1 MIKNIKLYRKLY
13 ELSYV
18 EYPKVLSRDLSNSL
32 GYYMGYGFCYINSY
46 LRKTDN
52 RYNEQK
58 YVNNIDEAIEVYQEL
73 LRKHNINE
81 SLTVYRKI
89 NIIDDKIESFIKS
102 LKTGTFRDPAYLS
115 TSLFNNRHCHSFKNE
130 YKIYFTIE
138 LTSLNYGAFISAFA
152 KEEKFGKEYEFLIKR
167 DTVFDVINVKQ
178 HGKKIFV
185 KLRK

>member
-58 YVNNIDEAIEVYQEL
+58 YVDNIDEAIEVYQEL
-73 LRKHNINE
+73 LKKHNIDE
-81 SLTVYRKI
+81 PITVYRKMTI
-89 NIIDDKIESFIKS
+89 TDKESFIKS

-115 TSLFNNRHCHSFKNE
+115 TSLFSNRPCHSFKNE

-167 DTVFDVINVKQ
+167 DTEFDVLDIKQ
-178 HGKKIFV
+178 KGKKIFV
-185 KLRK
+185 KLRNK